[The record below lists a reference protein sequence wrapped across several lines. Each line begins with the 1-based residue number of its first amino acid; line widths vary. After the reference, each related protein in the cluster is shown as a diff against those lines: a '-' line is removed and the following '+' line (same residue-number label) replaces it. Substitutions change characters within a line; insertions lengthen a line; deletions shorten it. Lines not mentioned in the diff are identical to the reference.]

1 MFKKWLFLRSQLC
14 RTVSQGKRQH
24 RAFLPH
30 SQSGAC
36 RALRR
41 AALAS
46 QGSPKEMPPSHPLA
60 GPLPLHFQWLYSH
73 FPHLSRDIQSFI
85 ILCKHILLNLCTP
98 HFLNHILP
106 SLCMPKWHIHLFL
119 FPEVRIQ
126 NSEFIP
132 TYLLHIPKELYLP
145 IFLFIYG
152 TVQCRWLPI
161 AKRSYTMW
169 NGINHPSKL
178 HTFRNM
184 YTLYIIHVQITPS
197 GLQSYLFY
205 PYWSVHSS
213 FCLYFRLNL
222 VERAVFI
229 SLYQHMYTNSD
240 HYAVAK
246 MS

>member
-1 MFKKWLFLRSQLC
+1 MFKKWPFLRSQLC

-73 FPHLSRDIQSFI
+73 FPHLSRDIQNSI

-126 NSEFIP
+126 NSSP
-132 TYLLHIPKELYLP
+132 HTYSIFQKNCIYLFFYLCMVQFSADGFQLPKEV
-145 IFLFIYG
+145 
-152 TVQCRWLPI
+152 TQCE
-161 AKRSYTMW
+161 M
-169 NGINHPSKL
+169 
-178 HTFRNM
+178 
-184 YTLYIIHVQITPS
+184 
-197 GLQSYLFY
+197 
-205 PYWSVHSS
+205 
-213 FCLYFRLNL
+213 
-222 VERAVFI
+222 E
-229 SLYQHMYTNSD
+229 
-240 HYAVAK
+240 
-246 MS
+246 